1 MIVVDTNIIGYL
13 FLSSE
18 RSNQSEQAL
27 SKDPH
32 WIAPVLWRSE
42 FRNVL
47 ATYINQKLISFEDGL
62 SIIAE
67 AESLMKDAEFD
78 VTSLQV
84 LKLAEESGCSAYDCE
99 FIALAIDMNVP
110 LITVD
115 KKILSKFPKIST
127 SLDEFISEQE
137 QNSGV

>member
-1 MIVVDTNIIGYL
+1 MIVVDTNVIGYL

-18 RSNQSEQAL
+18 RSNQSEQAFN
-27 SKDPH
+27 KDPH

-62 SIIAE
+62 GVVAE

-99 FIALAIDMNVP
+99 FVALAVDMNVP

-115 KKILSKFPKIST
+115 KKILSKFPTIST
-127 SLDEFISEQE
+127 SLDEFVSE
-137 QNSGV
+137 